1 MNFHDFP
8 ELSWRLGYPMAL
20 ALMLVTAI
28 GPYLYFK
35 KRGWI

>member
-1 MNFHDFP
+1 MP
-8 ELSWRLGYPMAL
+8 ELELHYGYPL
-20 ALMLVTAI
+20 SLGLMLVTAI